1 MLKIFVRSSSYEI
14 KKSLENNKLAE
25 LKAKVI
31 EILKKNDS
39 KMLKKAIE
47 YIESQEHKYTYLYK
61 SLDGKW
67 IEKAGYG
74 VGTVR
79 IWKGRK
85 YKKISASPTRWVRV
99 FDKNDRGAKSS
110 MTRLIHKVQACTTA
124 EELYNFCIS
133 QHAIFQDENGVDLP
147 IMDELRAAI
156 DERKNII
163 GTDINKKELKENT
176 EEYKEDKETLQN
188 KLVKLTKE
196 QKKNLS
202 KIKSNHSRILEIR
215 EAKFSGFASDNMK
228 KDMDEHIKKLSD
240 ENEALAAR
248 NYQIENEGS
257 DLVQKIQL
265 LDNEDTKK
273 TSEGNLVNKKFLKVV
288 NKLDEEM
295 VNKGRPNYKRSN
307 YVIDGKNYNIATD
320 GIIMIAQKGHDSS
333 LEDGAISSM
342 GRVFNNVENDN
353 IPIPEGIDSIVKNA
367 KTKIVTDEGK
377 INSRIQFGN
386 YIFDTA
392 HLQMVQDVLG
402 GFEGAKIYGSSDDNT
417 KAVKFEKGQFSIVLM
432 PMRYTGNEQSIVG
445 SDAQKEFQEYKEKAT
460 SYTDEELLNKEK
472 ELDNKLI
479 HEVSA
484 AENMQLYQKLYR
496 EWQVYH
502 NERLER
508 EYKKNVAK
516 QKAEREAELEKKRAE
531 KEAKKAEREAKVKEK
546 EASGTMIRKPE
557 DALGNNNVDVS
568 HSGSTLKITDKNG
581 NLLKM
586 VRNVTNAGKL
596 QANKKFDVYQK
607 VKKELPELST
617 PSGLNKILIS
627 GNDYY
632 VLDNKKLYTFDEYKN
647 RDIKKSIFD
656 FFDVEFEENEDEAIP
671 NYDASTPDLFNST
684 CSKVAEAMDSVFNC

>member
-39 KMLKKAIE
+39 KVLKKAIE
-47 YIESQEHKYTYLYK
+47 YIESQEHKYTYLDK

-163 GTDINKKELKENT
+163 GSDINKKELKENT
-176 EEYKEDKETLQN
+176 EDKE
-188 KLVKLTKE
+188 
-196 QKKNLS
+196 
-202 KIKSNHSRILEIR
+202 
-215 EAKFSGFASDNMK
+215 
-228 KDMDEHIKKLSD
+228 
-240 ENEALAAR
+240 
-248 NYQIENEGS
+248 
-257 DLVQKIQL
+257 
-265 LDNEDTKK
+265 

-656 FFDVEFEENEDEAIP
+656 FLDVEFEENEDEAIP
-671 NYDASTPDLFNST
+671 NYDASTPDLFNSPAH
-684 CSKVAEAMDSVFNC
+684 KVSAALDSVFDCR